1 MIYRALIELTETR
14 VESGRLSRYSWNKK
28 MIRNLTAK
36 REQIYIVERDL
47 ERETEYDLLA
57 VFTLTGSELPDIPM
71 SA

>member
-1 MIYRALIELTETR
+1 MIYRALIELSETR

-36 REQIYIVERDL
+36 REQIYIMERDL

>member
-1 MIYRALIELTETR
+1 
-14 VESGRLSRYSWNKK
+14 